1 MHSCTMFCAAFLALQ
16 LAVGVTWFCTL
27 TPLAKQVGLAS
38 VGMVGAYP
46 LMKRVTYWPQLFL
59 GFTYNWGAMM
69 GWAATGLP
77 IRWHVILPLYAAGIF
92 WTLLY
97 DTIYANQDKEC
108 DRKVGVKSSALAL
121 GELNGAALIGFALAS
136 TALLVTTGVA
146 AGSGPAY
153 YVGIAGVALHFTW
166 QLAGLDLND
175 PGACGDRF
183 RSNTWVGLLVFLGM
197 AADRLLLAI

>member
-1 MHSCTMFCAAFLALQ
+1 MLMADNLRTNALGP
-16 LAVGVTWFCTL
+16 A
-27 TPLAKQVGLAS
+27 PLAPTQVNPCCHTAS
-38 VGMVGAYP
+38 HLPNLGAHP
-46 LMKRVTYWPQLFL
+46 KR
-59 GFTYNWGAMM
+59 
-69 GWAATGLP
+69 LP
-77 IRWHVILPLYAAGIF
+77 PCCP
-92 WTLLY
+92 
-97 DTIYANQDKEC
+97 QDKEC

-136 TALLVTTGVA
+136 TALLVATGVA

-183 RSNTWVGLLVFLGM
+183 RSNTWVGLLVFLGV
-197 AADRLLLAI
+197 AVDRLLLAT